1 MATGDPAIN
10 GPNLHTQDL
19 IERAADQMAQ
29 LDLVGKNLSSSVSVS
44 NEVGSSVTGS
54 SKATNNGTEKKGQ
67 VPVKTADGNK
77 SSGKPASSTPASG
90 RTSRKPSTSN
100 SSKKVP
106 EKPPEEPVKKV
117 PMNKIKVG
125 NAASPNVKQVTSKIG
140 SLSAVGSYKPSGG
153 NVKIESKKLAWKA
166 ESKIGSLGNVTHVPG
181 GGAVKIETKKVA
193 IKNVQSRIGSMGNVK
208 HKPGG
213 GDKKIFDDK
222 EYLKRCSSN
231 NSTGRGSKT
240 PSEGVL
246 SPKGSMSPTPMSPAP
261 EMNNGNV

>member
-1 MATGDPAIN
+1 ILMATGDTSSKGNQHA
-10 GPNLHTQDL
+10 QDL

-29 LDLVGKNLSSSVSVS
+29 LDLVGKTLSSNAS
-44 NEVGSSVTGS
+44 EVANASAAKT
-54 SKATNNGTEKKGQ
+54 TNGTETKMQWAAEGK
-67 VPVKTADGNK
+67 K
-77 SSGKPASSTPASG
+77 SSAKPASSTPGSG

-100 SSKKVP
+100 TTSKKVP
-106 EKPPEEPVKKV
+106 EKPPEEQVKKL

-140 SLSAVGSYKPSGG
+140 SLSIAGSYKPSGG
-153 NVKIESKKLAWKA
+153 NVRIESKKLNWKA

-181 GGAVKIETKKVA
+181 GGAVKIETKKVEL
-193 IKNVQSRIGSMGNVK
+193 KNVQSRIGSLGNVK

-213 GDKKIFDDK
+213 GEKKIFDDK

-240 PSEGVL
+240 PSEGVC
-246 SPKGSMSPTPMSPAP
+246 SPKGSMSPTPLSPAP